1 MGNRKMK
8 SPVLLF
14 SNDFSSAFGK
24 TTEYLTRVCERLG
37 HPAMV
42 SDSFDMRIVSL
53 LLANVDESPDLH
65 LRIEREL
72 KEYYDRY
79 ISMHGIENIISL
91 DLSWF
96 LMKGLFT
103 DNPRVKNIYSLW
115 FDDIHTWTRAALMK
129 FMPIREGN
137 FQDVIKHRK
146 LTHCFY
152 GQSIA
157 DEARILGINNQ
168 RISWLAAPQEYLS
181 LNHPCEIKNKAVFI
195 GNPGFRGNPG
205 HYALKKM
212 EVFAEFSELRSTA
225 RKELLIALPAHVQ
238 TWIKEEPTV
247 KKIFELATQ
256 LKVERPFECTLK
268 LLQEAGQTYPQAM
281 EYLNEKSYLME
292 ITQIIK
298 LVNRYYRPAIVLY
311 LYKKGLMDVYSTPS
325 EWAPYGVESQETL
338 NFRELPR
345 HYQKYSVHVNAANPV
360 RDATAN
366 EKLFEIAACGR
377 MSINID
383 SPDVRQC
390 YNTDEICFV
399 NTVDE
404 LFSKA
409 DYYLNNPEEALAMGE
424 KSRQKTALMHT
435 WDHRL
440 SSILV

>member
-1 MGNRKMK
+1 MK
-8 SPVLLF
+8 APILLF

-24 TTEYLTRVCERLG
+24 TTEYLMRVCERLG
-37 HPAMV
+37 HPAVV
-42 SDSFDMRIVSL
+42 SDSFDMRIVSML
-53 LLANVDESPDLH
+53 LSNVDESPELH

-79 ISMHGIENIISL
+79 IATHGIENIISL

-103 DNPRVKNIYSLW
+103 DNPRIKNIYSLW
-115 FDDIHTWTRAALMK
+115 FDDIHTWTRAAVMK
-129 FMPIREGN
+129 FMPIREGS
-137 FQDVIKHRK
+137 FQDVIKHPK

-157 DEARILGINNQ
+157 DEANILGIHNQ

-181 LNHPCEIKNKAVFI
+181 LRHPCEIKNKAVFI
-195 GNPGFRGNPG
+195 GNPGFRGIPG
-205 HYALKKM
+205 YHAMQKM
-212 EVFAEFSELRSTA
+212 DSFADFSELRSTS
-225 RKELLIALPAHVQ
+225 RKELLISIPTHVQ
-238 TWIKEEPTV
+238 NWIKEEPEV
-247 KKIFELATQ
+247 KKIYELATQ
-256 LKVERPFECTLK
+256 LKVEKPFECTLK
-268 LLQEAGQTYPQAM
+268 LLQQAGETYPNAFN
-281 EYLNEKSYLME
+281 YLNEKSYTME
-292 ITQIIK
+292 IAQMIK

-325 EWAPYGVESQETL
+325 EWAPYGVEAKPTL
-338 NFRELPR
+338 NFRELPL
-345 HYQKYSVHVNAANPV
+345 HYQKYAVHVNAANPV

-383 SPDVRQC
+383 SPDVKQC
-390 YNTDEICFV
+390 YNSNEICTV
-399 NTVDE
+399 NTVEE

-409 DYYLNNPEEALAMGE
+409 DFYLNHPAEALAMGE
-424 KSRQKTALMHT
+424 QARLKTAQMHT

-440 SSILV
+440 SAILV